1 VPRFIFLGGKTAPSN
16 LKSKHIVQLI
26 YQVSLVINM
35 NVETNKYLR
44 ILFIPNY
51 NASKEYLVVP
61 AADLN
66 EQISL
71 PGEEVSFIIHFNLIG
86 MHNNI

>member
-1 VPRFIFLGGKTAPSN
+1 MDA
-16 LKSKHIVQLI
+16 
-26 YQVSLVINM
+26 
-35 NVETNKYLR
+35 ETNMYLR
-44 ILFIPNY
+44 IVFIPNY

-71 PGEEVSFIIHFNLIG
+71 PGEEVYLLY
-86 MHNNI
+86 